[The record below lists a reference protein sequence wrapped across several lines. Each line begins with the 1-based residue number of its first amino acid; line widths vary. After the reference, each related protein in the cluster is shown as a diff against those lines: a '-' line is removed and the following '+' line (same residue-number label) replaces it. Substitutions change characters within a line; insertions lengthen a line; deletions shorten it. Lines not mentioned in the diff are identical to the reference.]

1 MTSTPKKIEHQVSAG
16 GVVCR
21 LANDRLEVALCGRL
35 QPKLWA
41 LPKGG
46 PNPSETLEETA
57 LREVCE
63 ETGLEARVVA
73 PLGHIEYWYFRAQD
87 AVRCH
92 KTVHFYLM
100 TPTGG
105 GIERHDPE
113 FDVVEWFP
121 LEEALRV
128 MSYETEI
135 GLVKKAGD
143 MGKSQLVTR

>member
-1 MTSTPKKIEHQVSAG
+1 MTPVKRIEHQVSAG

-21 LANDRLEVALCGRL
+21 WVDQRLEVVLCGRR

-57 LREVCE
+57 LRETHE
-63 ETGLEARVVA
+63 ETGLQVKLLA
-73 PLGHIEYWYFRAQD
+73 PLGAIQYWFVRAQD
-87 AVRCH
+87 STRCH

-105 GIERHDPE
+105 CTTLHDPE

-121 LEEALRV
+121 VDEAIRNLN
-128 MSYETEI
+128 YETEI
-135 GLVKKAGD
+135 AIVKKGAE
-143 MGKSQLVTR
+143 MATAQVVSP